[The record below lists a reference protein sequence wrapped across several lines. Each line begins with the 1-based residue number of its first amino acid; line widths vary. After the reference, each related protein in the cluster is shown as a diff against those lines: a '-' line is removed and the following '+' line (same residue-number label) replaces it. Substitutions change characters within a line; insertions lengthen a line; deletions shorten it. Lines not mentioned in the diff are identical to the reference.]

1 MFLLLVVLCIVVVRW
16 SYRKHTYSIANG
28 IYDEPSTAA
37 VAVPNAIYM
46 TMSTHYDYIKDDQVV
61 LPHTHDGVKM
71 ESNPSYGTTTSSTNS
86 DVIIQSNPSYGLNK
100 SAKVKSEDQYGY
112 VQPNEYKP
120 PVHHHT
126 EDDTVKMKD
135 NPSCGVTSREDKTM
149 SQGLDDEVKITP
161 NPAYHSTTNSNQSKS
176 DNDYLLCVY

>member
-71 ESNPSYGTTTSSTNS
+71 ESNPSYGTTS
-86 DVIIQSNPSYGLNK
+86 DVIIRSNPSYG
-100 SAKVKSEDQYGY
+100 
-112 VQPNEYKP
+112 
-120 PVHHHT
+120 
-126 EDDTVKMKD
+126 
-135 NPSCGVTSREDKTM
+135 VTRTGKTII
-149 SQGLDDEVKITP
+149 L
-161 NPAYHSTTNSNQSKS
+161 
-176 DNDYLLCVY
+176 